1 MPNNKKFIIDFDSTF
16 TQVEALDILGEI
28 SLKNDSKREEKLQ
41 AIKDITDGGME
52 GTVTFRES
60 LEKRVGLLEATKP
73 QIGELVEVLKNKVSK
88 SFQRNKEFFEENA
101 HNIFIISNGFK
112 DFITPIVGEYGIRP
126 ENVFANE
133 FIYDSTDKIIDFN
146 RENVLSKN
154 GGKSETIKRL
164 NLEGDIY
171 VIGDGYTDY
180 EIKAAGLAN
189 KFYAFTENIYR
200 PKVTSKADHIA
211 PSLDEILY
219 VNKMYKKFS
228 YPKSRIN
235 VLLLENVHPTGV
247 ELLKQEGYNVE
258 VVSSALSEDEL
269 AEKIKN
275 VSVLGIR
282 SKTNVTKKVL
292 ENANRLISIG
302 AFCIGTNQIDLET
315 CQEKGIAVFN
325 APFSNTRS
333 VVELAIAEIIFLM
346 RNMID
351 KSFAMHQGKW
361 DKSANGSFEIRG
373 KKLGIIGYGNIG
385 AQLSVLAENMGLDV
399 YYYDVIEKLALGN
412 ATKINSLDEILAISD
427 VVSLHVDGR
436 KDNKNLINK
445 EKIALMKKGAIL
457 INLSRGHVVEIG
469 ALKDAILSG
478 HIAGTAVDVF
488 PEEPKNN
495 SEPFVSELKGLPN
508 TILSPHI
515 GGSTLEAQE
524 NIARFVPGKIM
535 EYINTGNTYNSVNF
549 PNIQLPFLHD
559 AHRLIHI
566 HLNEPGVLAKIN
578 QVLASY
584 EINIVGQYLKT
595 NEKIGYVISDID
607 KAYSPEMIEE
617 MKSIPGTIRF
627 RVLY

>member
-1 MPNNKKFIIDFDSTF
+1 MLTGKKFIIDFDSTF

-28 SLKNDSKREEKLQ
+28 SLKNDVNRDQKLKS
-41 AIKDITDGGME
+41 IKDITDGGME

-60 LEKRVGLLEATKP
+60 LEKRVALLEATKP
-73 QIGELVEVLKNKVSK
+73 QIGELVEVLRSKVSI
-88 SFQRNKEFFEENA
+88 SFQRNKEFFIENA
-101 HNIFIISNGFK
+101 ENIYIISNGFK
-112 DFITPIVGEYGIRP
+112 DFITPIVGEFGISP
-126 ENVFANE
+126 DNVFAND
-133 FIYDSTDKIIDFN
+133 FVYDENENIVDFN
-146 RENVLSKN
+146 RDNVLSKN

-164 NLEGDIY
+164 KLEGDIY

-189 KFYAFTENIYR
+189 KFYAFTENVERI
-200 PKVTSKADHIA
+200 KVTSMADHIA

-219 VNKMYKKFS
+219 INKMNKKYS

-235 VLLLENVHPTGV
+235 VLLLENVHPIAV
-247 ELLKQEGYNVE
+247 ELLQKEGYNVE
-258 VVSSALSEDEL
+258 VVTSALNEEEL
-269 AEKIKN
+269 SEKIKN

-346 RNMID
+346 RNLAD
-351 KSFAMHQGKW
+351 KSTAMHQGKW

-373 KKLGIIGYGNIG
+373 KKLGIVGYGNIG
-385 AQLSVLAENMGLDV
+385 AQLSVLAENMGLNV
-399 YYYDVIEKLALGN
+399 FYYDVIERLALGN
-412 ATKINSLDEILAISD
+412 ATKVDSLEELLALSD
-427 VVSLHVDGR
+427 IVTLHVDGR
-436 KDNKNLINK
+436 KENKNLLDR
-445 EKIALMKKGAIL
+445 EKIGMMKQGAIL
-457 INLSRGHVVEIG
+457 VNLSRGHVVDIP
-469 ALKDAILSG
+469 ALRDAIVSG
-478 HIAGTAVDVF
+478 HLAGTAVDVF

-495 SEPFVSELKGLPN
+495 KEPFVSELIGLPN
-508 TILSPHI
+508 TILTPHI

-535 EYINTGNTYNSVNF
+535 EYINTGNTFNSVNF
-549 PNIQLPFLHD
+549 PNIQLPFLQS

-566 HLNEPGVLAKIN
+566 HMNEPGVLAKIN
-578 QVLASY
+578 LSLANY
-584 EINIVGQYLKT
+584 NINIVGQYLKT
-595 NEKIGYVISDID
+595 NEKIGYVITDID
-607 KAYSPEMIEE
+607 KAYSPELIDA
-617 MKSIPGTIRF
+617 MKQIPGTIRF